1 MTTLRVVARDSTTI
15 RYNAGMA
22 RGWES
27 KAVEEQIQARNDAAQ
42 ETGKVHLNRAQR
54 ELQSRR
60 EGLLLSRKRT
70 VVMLESAR
78 DEGFRKLQQ
87 QALEHLDAEIA
98 ALEIPA
104 EARKAVGG

>member
-1 MTTLRVVARDSTTI
+1 
-15 RYNAGMA
+15 MA

-42 ETGKVHLNRAQR
+42 ETKKIQLNRAQL
-54 ELQSRR
+54 ELRARR

-70 VVMLESAR
+70 VSLLESTR

-87 QALEHLDAEIA
+87 QTLDFLDAEIA
-98 ALEIPA
+98 SLENPA

>member
-1 MTTLRVVARDSTTI
+1 MPTLIVAGRDLTAF

-42 ETGKVHLNRAQR
+42 ETGKVQLNRAER
-54 ELQSRR
+54 ELQARR

-70 VVMLESAR
+70 AAMLESSR
-78 DEGFRKLQQ
+78 DEAFRKLQQ
-87 QALEHLDAEIA
+87 QALDFLDAEIA
-98 ALEIPA
+98 ALEKPV

>member
-1 MTTLRVVARDSTTI
+1 MLVRSPTEVYADV

-27 KAVEEQIQARNDAAQ
+27 KAVEDQIQARNDAAQ
-42 ETGKVHLNRAQR
+42 ETGKVQLNQADR
-54 ELQSRR
+54 ELQARR

-70 VVMLESAR
+70 LVMLESTR

-87 QALEHLDAEIA
+87 QALDYLDGEIA
-98 ALEIPA
+98 ALENSA
-104 EARKAVGG
+104 EARKAAGG